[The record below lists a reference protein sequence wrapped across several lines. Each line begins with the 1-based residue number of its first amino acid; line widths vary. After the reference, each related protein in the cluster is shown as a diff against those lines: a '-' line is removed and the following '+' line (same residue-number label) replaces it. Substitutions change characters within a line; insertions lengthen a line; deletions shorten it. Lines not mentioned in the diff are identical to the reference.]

1 MTCLEKMTIDNPSL
15 VNAAIQGGAYGC
27 PHHYGYAE
35 KPPYC
40 DDFGIGTDRTHG
52 IECSKCWDR
61 DIPESSAQKVHDFI
75 CKKFHIQKAILDK
88 AADSVAAY
96 QEFLKM
102 NMRSE
107 QEMKCI
113 EKKADTGCVGCLH
126 EFPIVNET
134 CRSCSNHD
142 HFVSSGTIKDSGDRT
157 EFSTGAVRDMR
168 EGKGRCDLMPLE
180 VVANL
185 INGRGLPEKD
195 GRGKIL
201 YNVKTF
207 LEKNDTYYLYLALE
221 HFADRCYDR
230 SITTMFLEVAKHFE
244 DGAKK
249 YGENNWQK
257 GIPVNCYID
266 SAIRHYLKWLRGDT
280 DEPHDRAFVWNLMCC
295 IWEVDYRD
303 KEESK

>member
-75 CKKFHIQKAILDK
+75 CKKFHIPKAILDK

-107 QEMKCI
+107 QKMKCI

-185 INGRGLPEKD
+185 INGRGLPAKED
-195 GRGKIL
+195 GQVM
-201 YNVKTF
+201 YNIKTF
-207 LEKNDTYYLYLALE
+207 LEKNDTYYLYLALD
-221 HFADRCYDR
+221 HFADKRYER
-230 SITTMFLEVAKHFE
+230 STPTMLLEVAKHFE
-244 DGAKK
+244 EGAKK

-295 IWEVDYRD
+295 IWEVDYH
-303 KEESK
+303 KEADAK